1 MISLSICNREYPEF
15 NPGEKVVSS
24 VFHPPEITSGTMV
37 TIVKP
42 NPVKFYAVLL
52 PDRQLHRWIADFE
65 LKAINPREEGN
76 LKPGDMAIVIS
87 DEGHGSMIQ
96 KGMNVRIEKVFE
108 DTYLYD
114 VMLSDGKYH
123 RWLAE
128 FELVRPA

>member
-1 MISLSICNREYPEF
+1 MILLSLCHRGYPEF
-15 NPGEKVVSS
+15 NAGEKVASL
-24 VFHPPEITSGTMV
+24 VFHPPEIVSGTMV
-37 TIVKP
+37 TIVEP
-42 NPVKFYAVLL
+42 HPIKFYAVMF
-52 PDRQLHRWIADFE
+52 PDKQLHRWIADFE
-65 LKAINPREEGN
+65 LKKAFNHGEGT

-114 VMLSDGKYH
+114 VILPDGKYH

>member
-1 MISLSICNREYPEF
+1 MPMCHRDHPEF
-15 NPGEKVVSS
+15 NPGEKVASL

-42 NPVKFYAVLL
+42 NPVTFYAVML
-52 PDRQLHRWIADFE
+52 PNRELHRWIADFE
-65 LKAINPREEGN
+65 LKPMDPRTEQPF
-76 LKPGDMAIVIS
+76 KPGDMATVIE
-87 DEGHGSMIQ
+87 DEGHGSMIK
-96 KGMNVRIEKVFE
+96 KGMNVRIEKVFS

-114 VMLSDGKYH
+114 VLLPDGMYH

>member
-1 MISLSICNREYPEF
+1 MPMCHRSNPEF
-15 NPGEKVVSS
+15 NSGEKVASL

-37 TIVKP
+37 TIVNP
-42 NPVKFYAVLL
+42 NPVVFYAVML

-65 LKAINPREEGN
+65 LKALDPREGH
-76 LKPGDMAIVIS
+76 LKPGDMATVIS
-87 DEGHGSMIQ
+87 NEGHGSMIQ

-114 VMLSDGKYH
+114 VMLPDGKYH

-128 FELVRPA
+128 FELVRPV

>member
-1 MISLSICNREYPEF
+1 MARFHKENPEF
-15 NPGEKVVSS
+15 HAGEKVASL

-42 NPVKFYAVLL
+42 NPVIFYAVML

-65 LKAINPREEGN
+65 LRPVNQRNEGP
-76 LKPGDMAIVIS
+76 LKPGDMATVIE
-87 DEGHGSMIQ
+87 DEGHGEMIK
-96 KGMNVRIEKVFE
+96 KGMNVRIEKVFG

-114 VMLSDGKYH
+114 VLLPDGTYH